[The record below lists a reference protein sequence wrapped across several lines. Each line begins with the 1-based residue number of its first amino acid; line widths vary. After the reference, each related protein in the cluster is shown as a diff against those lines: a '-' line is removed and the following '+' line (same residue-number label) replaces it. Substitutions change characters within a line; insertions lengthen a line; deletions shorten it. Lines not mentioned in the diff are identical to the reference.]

1 MTRAM
6 RAIRTEG
13 PRRARRVAA
22 TLLGV
27 LVLVLVLGL
36 SGVGELRAQT
46 AADAS
51 RWEVVCDTGC
61 RMGQVVMSQGR
72 IVSRVLVYQL
82 SGTEIVEVSLPLGV
96 SMLAPIYIQVDDEVR
111 LNVRMATCRADG
123 CLGVVTDTPAAIEAF
138 RRGFDMQLWFTGFED
153 ANEYF
158 YPFDLRGFSAAY
170 RAYSEGR

>member
-1 MTRAM
+1 MRAM
-6 RAIRTEG
+6 RIMRTEG

-27 LVLVLVLGL
+27 LVLGL

-46 AADAS
+46 APDAS

-82 SGTEIVEVSLPLGV
+82 SGTEIVEVFLPLGV

-123 CLGVVTDTPAAIEAF
+123 CLGVVTDTPAAIDAF
-138 RRGFDMQLWFTGFED
+138 RRGFDMQLWFTGFDD
-153 ANEYF
+153 AGEYF

-170 RAYSEGR
+170 RAYSEGQ